1 MKFKIGDKVR
11 VRQWDDMVK
20 ECGIEGVIIPT
31 RCSFVP
37 SMRKYCGKIAT
48 VEKLTGQKNYRL
60 RFDTELSYYNFSDDM
75 LEPVKNECILIY
87 RDGLKVIAEDK
98 NTGKKGIARC
108 NPIDKFDFY
117 TGAKLAFEWLT
128 GNEKEK
134 VKFADGMGIWCENKS
149 QFDELMKI
157 LETMGYK
164 WSSGD
169 MPTKYNPPAC
179 AMDVRIFTVNKPDC
193 KNVIFYG
200 FASDKP
206 DGFTYVDFSDVDFSD
221 CVQKIKVGDIV
232 EIVDTG
238 KMYPTHYEWVK
249 EHVPDL
255 AVYYAYGDSAGYHDK
270 IKRVSGKF
278 KVQHIADGKAYV
290 MSNARGDRKCYLVG
304 LEGLAKC

>member
-1 MKFKIGDKVR
+1 MKFKIGDKVKV
-11 VRQWDDMVK
+11 VRIDIGADSAEIGEFGTVK
-20 ECGIEGVIIPT
+20 TIDNGRRLPYGVEFTKPNKHYHTLSGICKENHGYW
-31 RCSFVP
+31 CS
-37 SMRKYCGKIAT
+37 
-48 VEKLTGQKNYRL
+48 E
-60 RFDTELSYYNFSDDM
+60 DM
-75 LEPVKNECILIY
+75 LEAVKNKPIVIY
-87 RDGLKVIAEDK
+87 NVGLKVIAKDH
-98 NTGKKGIARC
+98 NTGKTGVARC
-108 NPIDKFDFY
+108 NPADEFDFRIGARLAFDRL
-117 TGAKLAFEWLT
+117 TGAV
-128 GNEKEK
+128 KEK
-134 VKFADGMGIWCENKS
+134 VKFLPGMAIWCENKS

-164 WSSGD
+164 WEFGD
-169 MPTKYNPPAC
+169 LPTKYYPPLYTNGT
-179 AMDVRIFTVNKPDC
+179 RIFLTSENT
-193 KNVIFYG
+193 IFYG

-206 DGFTYVDFSDVDFSD
+206 DGFTYVDFSDVDFSE
-221 CVQKIKVGDIV
+221 CTQKIKVGDIV